1 MKEDGLV
8 FLSTAGSTFYTLVAP
23 RRHSLK
29 KRRAGTQT
37 HRLPET
43 VLQREAEAPRF
54 RVVVCQDTGRFEILG
69 VPPIDLVA

>member
-1 MKEDGLV
+1 MKEDCLV
-8 FLSTAGSTFYTLVAP
+8 FLPTAGSTFYTLAAP
-23 RRHSLK
+23 RRRSLK
-29 KRRAGTQT
+29 KRRAGTDT
-37 HRLPET
+37 RRLPEM